1 MHIPAALSFV
11 ITDRVPGALEER
23 RIAAVRGAQ
32 IRDVRLTGADMGH
45 EPANTDVMV
54 QVVLPGASGKGQS
67 SVLYGIASRDKF

>member
-1 MHIPAALSFV
+1 MHIPVALSFV

-45 EPANTDVMV
+45 ESANTDVKV
-54 QVVLPGASGKGQS
+54 QV
-67 SVLYGIASRDKF
+67 

>member
-1 MHIPAALSFV
+1 LPSGTKGRWKAEGSPMHIPVALSFV

-45 EPANTDVMV
+45 EPANTDVKV
-54 QVVLPGASGKGQS
+54 QV
-67 SVLYGIASRDKF
+67 